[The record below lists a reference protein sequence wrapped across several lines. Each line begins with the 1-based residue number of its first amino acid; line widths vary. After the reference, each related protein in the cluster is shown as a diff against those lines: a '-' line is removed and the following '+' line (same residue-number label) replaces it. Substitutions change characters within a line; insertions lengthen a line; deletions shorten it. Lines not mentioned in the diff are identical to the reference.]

1 MPRKNGPQHV
11 AEIRFPKPVW
21 KAVQHRAIEADV
33 SASEWIR
40 RAVRHKLENGVDS
53 PEPEKKE

>member
-11 AEIRFPKPVW
+11 AEIRFPKTIW
-21 KAVQHRAIEADV
+21 KAVQHRAIEDEV

-40 RAVRHKLENGVDS
+40 RAVRHKLDNNADTRQ
-53 PEPEKKE
+53 PEKKE